1 MTGLE
6 CVTVV
11 DVDGI
16 EARVVGHYSADTP
29 SGDFDCYDI
38 YVRNER
44 SNVYELIDLGQ
55 PFTHCP
61 SDDEV
66 GTIIHQIFNPTAVR
80 VLAHA

>member
-6 CVTVV
+6 CIAVI

-16 EARVVGHYSADTP
+16 ETRVVGHYSEDTP
-29 SGDFDCYDI
+29 SGGFDCYDI

-44 SNVYELIDLGQ
+44 GSVFELIDLGQ
-55 PFTHCP
+55 PFAHCP

-66 GTIIHQIFNPTAVR
+66 GTIIHEIFNPSAVR
-80 VLAHA
+80 VLANA